1 MILQI
6 IMRGDLTVG
15 MKKNN
20 SGEIYI
26 IIVAI
31 LFSLLMF
38 SLFIMSSCSNK
49 ENNNATPTQIVTST
63 AKDYGTEYRYVNVL
77 SNGKSIWQL
86 KGTIGVVVDGDT
98 VVITTS
104 TGKQHIFVNADVII
118 KQIDKN
124 ETSKSETSKKEES
137 SKVEESKVNEESS
150 RLTSESSISQT
161 SNVSTVSQ
169 ASYTSSVASH

>member
-1 MILQI
+1 
-6 IMRGDLTVG
+6 MRGDLTVEI
-15 MKKNN
+15 KKNN
-20 SGEIYI
+20 SGEVYI

-49 ENNNATPTQIVTST
+49 ENNATPTQIVTST
-63 AKDYGTEYRYVNVL
+63 AKDYGTEYRYVNVI

-161 SNVSTVSQ
+161 SNASTVSQ

>member
-1 MILQI
+1 MEI
-6 IMRGDLTVG
+6 
-15 MKKNN
+15 KKNN
-20 SGEIYI
+20 SGEVYI

-49 ENNNATPTQIVTST
+49 ENNATPTQIVTST
-63 AKDYGTEYRYVNVL
+63 AKDYGTEYRYVNVI

-161 SNVSTVSQ
+161 SNASTVSQ